1 MPCIDDELGFEIGE
15 EQIIAKTSSASV
27 NSLWSLGGF
36 KIELGVKF
44 GTRTRDRCIVAV

>member
-1 MPCIDDELGFEIGE
+1 MPCVDEELGFKIGE

-36 KIELGVKF
+36 KIEF
-44 GTRTRDRCIVAV
+44 GI